1 MDLPSTPDAAGA
13 LRALIVSGEQFRQ
26 AIADHFGIGITES
39 VALSHLRTHDALT
52 SRELAELTGL
62 TSSTVTA
69 LVDRLEATGVA
80 SRSAHPTDRRK
91 IVITLTPSGIEQ
103 LDRTEEWLAEAL
115 EGPIGVDPA
124 TVITLLTE
132 LAAALDHQT
141 LHIRRLPPDAV
152 TGAPSSARHAERR

>member
-1 MDLPSTPDAAGA
+1 MDTLSTPDTTGA

-26 AIADHFGIGITES
+26 AIADHFGIGVTES
-39 VALSHLRTHDALT
+39 VAMSHLRVHDALT

-69 LVDRLEATGVA
+69 LVDRLEATGLA

-91 IVITLTPSGIEQ
+91 IVITLTSGGIEQ

-124 TVITLLTE
+124 TITTLLTE

-141 LHIRRLPPDAV
+141 VHIRQLPPSD
-152 TGAPSSARHAERR
+152 HDEAEEAAKTS